1 MPCPCSGVCPVI
13 RRILRV
19 RCKAAPA
26 SFAVQRVAKFFFVKT
41 DDNDIADADG
51 GETAVGIEFPHF
63 VQNALPLTTVQE
75 VHVRELDVDPVVL
88 EKFLGAVAV
97 RAGAEGVQFDPWFSG
112 HHRSPCSG
120 CMQYSM
126 AWRSMQIN

>member
-51 GETAVGIEFPHF
+51 RETAVGIELPHF
-63 VQNALPLTTVQE
+63 VQNALLLTTVQE
-75 VHVRELDVDPVVL
+75 VHVHKLNVDPVVL

-97 RAGAEGVQFDPWFSG
+97 RAGAEGVQFYSRTSS
-112 HHRSPCSG
+112 HHYSPEIRCA
-120 CMQYSM
+120 QYNM
-126 AWRSMQIN
+126 